1 MKSKSEYKEKK
12 LRFCG
17 FYMILYKS
25 EKNEV
30 EFLVKIVII
39 LICMNF
45 RFDKNC
51 VGVRK
56 MKFRQIAQFV
66 FCIAGIYV
74 SYLTQGIIQEKLATE
89 SFGPSQKR
97 PKNLMM
103 LSLVQGLGCLLV
115 SYLLNVLFTNSKDKS
130 VMPPLRSYST
140 VGLTA
145 ALGPSL
151 GYSSLRNINYSAQV
165 IIKSCKL
172 IPTMAM
178 GVLLYGIHY
187 TLSEW
192 IVVLLLCSGLS
203 VFSFK
208 SSPAA
213 LSKLTSPNLLLGYS
227 LCIVNLIF
235 DGYTNSRQDNIKSQ
249 HPKTSS
255 VFMMYGTNFW
265 LSVYSAILMISGE
278 ILGFNSAVSEFL
290 NLFFSCSKYRFY
302 ILQFCLCGAI
312 GQLFI
317 FWIIRSY
324 GSVINVSVTTTRK
337 FASILLSVFWN
348 RTPLLLSQWL
358 GVALVFS
365 GVLGNIYIK
374 NQKHSAKINGVKK
387 LN

>member
-1 MKSKSEYKEKK
+1 
-12 LRFCG
+12 
-17 FYMILYKS
+17 
-25 EKNEV
+25 
-30 EFLVKIVII
+30 
-39 LICMNF
+39 
-45 RFDKNC
+45 
-51 VGVRK
+51 
-56 MKFRQIAQFV
+56 MKFRQIAQFL

-89 SFGPSQKR
+89 SFGPYRQR

-115 SYLLNVLFTNSKDKS
+115 SYLLNMLFTNSKDKS
-130 VMPPLRSYST
+130 VMPPLKTYST

-208 SSPAA
+208 SSPEAI
-213 LSKLTSPNLLLGYS
+213 SKLASPNLLLGYS
-227 LCIVNLIF
+227 LCIVNLIC

-249 HPKTSS
+249 YSKTSS

-265 LSVYSAILMISGE
+265 LSVYSAILMISSE
-278 ILGFNSAVSEFL
+278 VLGFNSAVSEFTY
-290 NLFFSCSKYRFY
+290 LFFACPKYAFY
-302 ILQFCLCGAI
+302 ILQFCLCGAV

-317 FWIIRSY
+317 FWIIQSY

-337 FASILLSVFWN
+337 FTSILLSVFWN
-348 RTPLLLSQWL
+348 RTPLLPLQWL

-374 NQKHSAKINGVKK
+374 NQKHSKKINGVKK